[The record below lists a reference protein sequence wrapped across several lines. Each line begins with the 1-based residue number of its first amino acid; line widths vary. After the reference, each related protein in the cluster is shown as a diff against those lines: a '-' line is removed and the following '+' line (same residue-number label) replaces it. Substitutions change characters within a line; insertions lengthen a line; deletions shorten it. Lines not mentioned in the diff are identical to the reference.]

1 MLVVAVFRSES
12 APLNQER
19 FRFIAEFYQEFLVGK
34 VVENHPYPDF
44 GLVLEH
50 ADLAPSHFDAVVRHL
65 ASIRAGGNGV
75 GPDLHW
81 TPTDRDLDIFDEGVD
96 GPRLMSTASLAT
108 VRVMCMALPV
118 NVNDV
123 LILSN
128 PVPSHHCAP
137 SVG

>member
-1 MLVVAVFRSES
+1 MQV
-12 APLNQER
+12 
-19 FRFIAEFYQEFLVGK
+19 VGK
-34 VVENHPYPDF
+34 VVENHLYPDF

-75 GPDLHW
+75 GPDLHR
-81 TPTDRDLDIFDEGVD
+81 TPTERDLDIFDEGVD
-96 GPRLMSTASLAT
+96 GPRLMSIASLGT
-108 VRVMCMALPV
+108 VCVTCMALPV

>member
-1 MLVVAVFRSES
+1 MLVVAVFRSQS
-12 APLNQER
+12 APLKQER
-19 FRFIAEFYQEFLVGK
+19 FRLIAEFYQEFLVGK

-75 GPDLHW
+75 GPDLHR
-81 TPTDRDLDIFDEGVD
+81 TPTERDLDIFDEDVD
-96 GPRLMSTASLAT
+96 GSRLMSIASLGT
-108 VRVMCMALPV
+108 VRAMCMALPV

-123 LILSN
+123 LILAN
-128 PVPSHHCAP
+128 PVPGHHCAP